1 MAPVNKIVKY
11 NLEDKVRTL
20 NEKGTSL
27 RGIADSISKES
38 NQNINKVSVVNF
50 LKSDVKSKAEIIE
63 KKTTL
68 KIKVVEAEISTLETR
83 QIIISKLMDV
93 AEHAEYD
100 RDKTAAYKVATEALD
115 SLDKRLGQVSPDNHT
130 VINIAQNNL
139 TIKDKIQ
146 RYRDMGLFNGTN

>member
-130 VINIAQNNL
+130 VINITQNNL